1 MGVVLLAPKTN
12 IYTVTVATAR
22 GTEFLRGSVYLSFQ
36 LFNIIII
43 AIYSCPVARWLVFP
57 EQ

>member
-36 LFNIIII
+36 HNDHRYLQLPSGTL
-43 AIYSCPVARWLVFP
+43 ACVP
-57 EQ
+57 